1 MKQGFPRP
9 QNILNFFL
17 PFSIGLFTFIIVY
30 GLTPLNVTNDSWIMA
45 GYDEKDII
53 QHYSGW
59 IAYRNSDR
67 TFPLGMAMDMAW
79 GDGTYISFTD
89 SIPWVAIAFKLIR
102 RFLPDTFQ
110 YFGIYALFCYIMQ
123 GIAAFNI
130 IYYKCKNT
138 IYSGIGTILFT
149 FAPILLERS
158 LRHTALGSQWLI
170 LFAILIYLVHK
181 NSPLRKIHY
190 FEYLVLLV
198 LAIGIHPYFLPS
210 IAVFLLL
217 SVIYDIKRRQFL
229 APVFFIL
236 NLVITYFSG
245 RLIGV
250 LGTNT
255 NVSRDGYGYYSMN
268 LNALIN
274 PTSCG
279 GYIWSSFQKVYP
291 QTLGNYDG
299 FNYLGAGIIAGFF
312 LLLIFT
318 IAWDMEKNIWKFI
331 KRNGILLFFLVCCF
345 SFAISNVVTLNDKI
359 LFDIPLPQWL
369 EKLCG
374 IFRASSRIFYPVY
387 YCIFISIIYG
397 IWQFSSPKLGKK
409 KACAFLGLIVLI
421 QVFDIHLCIIEKH
434 QTMDKNASYIS
445 LLDDQ
450 KLNDILQDNQYII
463 LDNYTGDSRSLAVV
477 ALKNHMKLYFST
489 ANSGAY
495 WSSHNNS
502 LEIANTVKETGEIE
516 SYVIVT
522 SDLSTADSYLKHENI
537 GCYQSDENYYLYQLD
552 LISAE

>member
-1 MKQGFPRP
+1 MKQ
-9 QNILNFFL
+9 IFL
-17 PFSIGLFTFIIVY
+17 FRKRIFIFLLPCLIGLLTFIIIY

-79 GDGTYISFTD
+79 GDGTCISFTD
-89 SIPWVAIAFKLIR
+89 SIPWAAITFKLIR

-110 YFGIYALFCYIMQ
+110 YFGIYALFCYIIQ

-130 IYYKCKNT
+130 IYYKCRNT
-138 IYSGIGTILFT
+138 IYSAIGTTLFT

-158 LRHTALGSQWLI
+158 FRHTALGSQWLI
-170 LFAILIYLVHK
+170 LFAILIFLVHRDK
-181 NSPLRKIHY
+181 PHKIHY
-190 FEYLVLLV
+190 LGYLALLV
-198 LAIGIHPYFLPS
+198 LAVGIHPYFLPP
-210 IAVFLLL
+210 IAVFFLA
-217 SVIYDIKRRQFL
+217 SVIYDVTRKQFM
-229 APVFFIL
+229 APVFFIASMF
-236 NLVITYFSG
+236 ITYFSG
-245 RLIGV
+245 CLIGV

-255 NVSRDGYGYYSMN
+255 NVSRYGYGYYSMN

-279 GYIWSSFQKVYP
+279 DYVWSSFQKVYP

-299 FNYLGAGIIAGFF
+299 FNYLGAGIIVGLF
-312 LLLIFT
+312 LIFIFT
-318 IAWDMEKNIWKFI
+318 LAYGNKKNIRQFI
-331 KRNGILLFFLVCCF
+331 KRNFILLLLLLCCF
-345 SFAISNVVTLNDKI
+345 LFAISNVVTLNDKI
-359 LFDIPLPQWL
+359 LFDIPLPQWM

-387 YCIFISIIYG
+387 YCIFICIVYG
-397 IWQFSSPKLGKK
+397 IWQFSVSRLSKT
-409 KACAFLGLIVLI
+409 KAYFILGLIMAI
-421 QVFDIHLCIIEKH
+421 QLFDIHSCIIEKH
-434 QTMDKNASYIS
+434 QMMNKNASYTS

-450 KLNDILQDNQYII
+450 MLNDILQNNQYLI
-463 LDNYTGDSRSLAVV
+463 LDNYSGDSRSLAVV
-477 ALKNHMKLYFST
+477 ALKNHMKLYYST

-495 WSSHNNS
+495 WSAYNNS
-502 LEIANTVKETGEIE
+502 IEIASTAKETGEIK

-522 SDLSTADSYLKHENI
+522 SDAATAGSYLKHENI
-537 GCYQSDENYYLYQLD
+537 ECYRSNENYYLFQRF
-552 LISAE
+552 I

>member
-1 MKQGFPRP
+1 MKQ
-9 QNILNFFL
+9 IFL
-17 PFSIGLFTFIIVY
+17 FRKRIFIFLLPCLIGLLTFIIIY

-79 GDGTYISFTD
+79 GDGTCISFTD

-130 IYYKCKNT
+130 IYYKCRNT
-138 IYSGIGTILFT
+138 IYSAIGTTLFT

-158 LRHTALGSQWLI
+158 FRHTALGSQWLI
-170 LFAILIYLVHK
+170 LFAILIFLVHRDT
-181 NSPLRKIHY
+181 PHKIHY
-190 FEYLVLLV
+190 LGYLALLV
-198 LAIGIHPYFLPS
+198 LAVGIHPYFLPP
-210 IAVFLLL
+210 IAVFFLA
-217 SVIYDIKRRQFL
+217 SVIYDVTRKQFM
-229 APVFFIL
+229 APVFFIASL
-236 NLVITYFSG
+236 FITYFSG
-245 RLIGV
+245 CLIGV

-279 GYIWSSFQKVYP
+279 DYVWSSFQKVYP
-291 QTLGNYDG
+291 QILGNYDG
-299 FNYLGAGIIAGFF
+299 FNYLGAGIIAGLF
-312 LLLIFT
+312 LLFIFT
-318 IAWDMEKNIWKFI
+318 LAYGNKKNIWQFI
-331 KRNGILLFFLVCCF
+331 KRNFILLLFLLCCF
-345 SFAISNVVTLNDKI
+345 LFAISNVVTLNDKI
-359 LFDIPLPQWL
+359 LFDIPLPQWM

-387 YCIFISIIYG
+387 YCIFICIVYG
-397 IWQFSSPKLGKK
+397 IWQFSVSRLSKT
-409 KACAFLGLIVLI
+409 KAYFILGLIMAI
-421 QVFDIHLCIIEKH
+421 QLFDIHSCIIEKH
-434 QTMDKNASYIS
+434 QMMNKNASYTS

-450 KLNDILQDNQYII
+450 VLNDILQNNQYLI
-463 LDNYTGDSRSLAVV
+463 LDNYSGDSRSLAVV
-477 ALKNHMKLYFST
+477 ALKNHMKLYYST

-495 WSSHNNS
+495 WSAYNNS
-502 LEIANTVKETGEIE
+502 IEIASTAKETGEIK

-522 SDLSTADSYLKHENI
+522 SDAATAGSYLKHGNI
-537 GCYQSDENYYLYQLD
+537 ECYRSNENYYLFQRF
-552 LISAE
+552 I

>member
-1 MKQGFPRP
+1 MKQ
-9 QNILNFFL
+9 IFL
-17 PFSIGLFTFIIVY
+17 FRKRIFIFLLPCLIGLLTFIIIY

-79 GDGTYISFTD
+79 GDGTCISFTD

-130 IYYKCKNT
+130 IYYKCRNT
-138 IYSGIGTILFT
+138 IYSAIGTTLFT

-158 LRHTALGSQWLI
+158 FRHTALGSQWLI
-170 LFAILIYLVHK
+170 LFAILIFLVHRDTPHK
-181 NSPLRKIHY
+181 THY
-190 FEYLVLLV
+190 WGYLALLV
-198 LAIGIHPYFLPS
+198 LAVGIHPYFLPP
-210 IAVFLLL
+210 IAVFFLA
-217 SVIYDIKRRQFL
+217 SVIYDVTRKQFM
-229 APVFFIL
+229 APVFFIASL
-236 NLVITYFSG
+236 FITYFSG
-245 RLIGV
+245 CLIGV

-279 GYIWSSFQKVYP
+279 DYVWSSFQKVYP
-291 QTLGNYDG
+291 QILGNYDG
-299 FNYLGAGIIAGFF
+299 FNYLGAGIIVGLF
-312 LLLIFT
+312 LLFIFT
-318 IAWDMEKNIWKFI
+318 LAYGNKKNIWQFI
-331 KRNGILLFFLVCCF
+331 KRNFILLLFLLCCF
-345 SFAISNVVTLNDKI
+345 LFAISNVVTLNDKI
-359 LFDIPLPQWL
+359 LFDIPLPQWM

-387 YCIFISIIYG
+387 YCIFICIAYG
-397 IWQFSSPKLGKK
+397 IWQFSVSRLSKT
-409 KACAFLGLIVLI
+409 KAYIILGLIMAI
-421 QVFDIHLCIIEKH
+421 QLFDIHSCIIEKH
-434 QTMDKNASYIS
+434 QMMNKNASYTS

-450 KLNDILQDNQYII
+450 VLNDILQNNQYLI
-463 LDNYTGDSRSLAVV
+463 LDNYSGDSRSLAVV
-477 ALKNHMKLYFST
+477 ALKNHMKLYYST

-495 WSSHNNS
+495 WSAYNNS
-502 LEIANTVKETGEIE
+502 IEIASTAKETGEIK

-522 SDLSTADSYLKHENI
+522 SDAATAGSYLKHENI
-537 GCYQSDENYYLYQLD
+537 ECYRSNENYYLFQRF
-552 LISAE
+552 I

>member
-1 MKQGFPRP
+1 MKQ
-9 QNILNFFL
+9 IFL
-17 PFSIGLFTFIIVY
+17 FRKRIFIFLLPCLIGLLTFIIIY

-79 GDGTYISFTD
+79 GDGTCISFTD

-130 IYYKCKNT
+130 IYYKCRNT
-138 IYSGIGTILFT
+138 IYSAIGTTLFT

-158 LRHTALGSQWLI
+158 FRHTALGSQWLI
-170 LFAILIYLVHK
+170 LFAILIFLVHRDT
-181 NSPLRKIHY
+181 PHKIHY
-190 FEYLVLLV
+190 LGYLALLV
-198 LAIGIHPYFLPS
+198 LAVGIHPYFLPP
-210 IAVFLLL
+210 IAVFFLA
-217 SVIYDIKRRQFL
+217 SVIYDVTRKQFM
-229 APVFFIL
+229 APVFFIASL
-236 NLVITYFSG
+236 FITYFSG
-245 RLIGV
+245 CLIGV

-279 GYIWSSFQKVYP
+279 DYVWSSFQKVYP
-291 QTLGNYDG
+291 QILGNYDG
-299 FNYLGAGIIAGFF
+299 FNYLGAGIIVGLF
-312 LLLIFT
+312 LLFIFT
-318 IAWDMEKNIWKFI
+318 LAYGNKKNIWQFI
-331 KRNGILLFFLVCCF
+331 KRNFILLLFLLCCF
-345 SFAISNVVTLNDKI
+345 LFAISNVVTLNDKI
-359 LFDIPLPQWL
+359 LLDIPLPQWM

-387 YCIFISIIYG
+387 YCIFICIVYG
-397 IWQFSSPKLGKK
+397 IWQFSVSRLSKT
-409 KACAFLGLIVLI
+409 KAYFILGLIMAI
-421 QVFDIHLCIIEKH
+421 QLFDIHSCIIEKH
-434 QTMDKNASYIS
+434 QMMNKNASYTS

-450 KLNDILQDNQYII
+450 VLNDILQNNQYLI
-463 LDNYTGDSRSLAVV
+463 LDNYSGDSRSLAVV
-477 ALKNHMKLYFST
+477 ALKNHMKLYYST

-495 WSSHNNS
+495 WSAYNNS
-502 LEIANTVKETGEIE
+502 IEIASTAKETGEIK

-522 SDLSTADSYLKHENI
+522 SDAATAGSYLKHGNI
-537 GCYQSDENYYLYQLD
+537 ECYRSNENYYLFQRF
-552 LISAE
+552 I